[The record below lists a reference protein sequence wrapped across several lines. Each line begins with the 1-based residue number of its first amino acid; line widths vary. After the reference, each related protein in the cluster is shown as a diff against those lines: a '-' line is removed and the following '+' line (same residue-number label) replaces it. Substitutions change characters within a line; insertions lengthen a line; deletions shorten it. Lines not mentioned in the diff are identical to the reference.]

1 MADAGDV
8 LADAHTIGDLTVSE
22 VRALEDVQAR
32 MDATLRRIGELEV
45 ERHRLVASV
54 GAIEVESTRV
64 LESIAA
70 RLGIPAGTGWAVG
83 RDGSVRTV
91 DP

>member
-1 MADAGDV
+1 MTDTRV
-8 LADAHTIGDLTVSE
+8 IGDLTVSE

-54 GAIEVESTRV
+54 NAIEVESTRV
-64 LESIAA
+64 LESIST
-70 RLGIPAGTGWAVG
+70 RLSIPAGTGWAVD
-83 RDGSVRTV
+83 RDGTVRTV

>member
-1 MADAGDV
+1 MTDTRV
-8 LADAHTIGDLTVSE
+8 IGDLTVSE

-54 GAIEVESTRV
+54 SAIEVESTRV
-64 LESIAA
+64 LETIAT
-70 RLGIPAGTGWAVG
+70 RLNIPADTGWAVD
-83 RDGSVRTV
+83 RDGTVRTV
-91 DP
+91 GS

>member
-1 MADAGDV
+1 MPDTRV
-8 LADAHTIGDLTVSE
+8 IGDLTVSE

-54 GAIEVESTRV
+54 SGIEVESTRV

-70 RLGIPAGTGWAVG
+70 RLNIPAGVGWAVD
-83 RDGSVRTV
+83 RDGTVRSVE
-91 DP
+91 P